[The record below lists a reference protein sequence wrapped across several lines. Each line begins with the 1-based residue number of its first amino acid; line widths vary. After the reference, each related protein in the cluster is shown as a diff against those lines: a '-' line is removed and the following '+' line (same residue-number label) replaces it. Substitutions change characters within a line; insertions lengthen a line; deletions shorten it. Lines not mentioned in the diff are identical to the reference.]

1 MRMLRSSLCLL
12 ILALGLGCSQTG
24 VFRPS
29 APPSSNV
36 RTIASV
42 GDKPLPIVAGEPGSS
57 LRAETEEPEPPR
69 TSNSRVSGRVYNDRG
84 KPVPGVRVRLA
95 LGGAAGGK
103 VIGTTTDRSGAFTL
117 HGLRP
122 GTSYTLIAEFDGNA
136 GAVTGRAQ
144 VKAPQTDVRI
154 ALSPS
159 DDEAGAGHASIRPA
173 RPKVEPISNVDPMD
187 DDATEG
193 DDGAVRINFED
204 IGPPAAEAT
213 SLRPEQNVQIS
224 RSSAPG
230 DGPKPKKSTRGS
242 WTSRRDSS
250 ASGVAKNAAGR
261 GDGEGEGDDNSDD
274 AKGNVGSGASR
285 DSRANQLDDGPNPLP
300 PALEPS
306 RAGAMRS
313 SSTAEDE
320 PVRVARATS
329 QASTRS
335 RRQAASTARARSQ
348 TGTTIDSD
356 DADDARTKPNSEDP
370 APGEQVIKPGA
381 FGPIRIGD
389 RADANAHATP
399 PERPSRA
406 QTPAPA
412 SDDDEA
418 TPPNNDAPGS
428 SGAASAPRRPTWGE
442 LTARQGGPPVDESL
456 RRVSTSNAVADGRV
470 ITLTS
475 ATAATEPKSL
485 FDRLFGGSRPKRDEA
500 IKQSLCQFDPI
511 EERLV
516 DVQLPAIDGKWVS
529 LRAIDADVIL
539 LAFWGSWCTPCRQST
554 EHLVEL
560 QSKLASKRFKV
571 VAIACEKGA
580 SAGERQA
587 EAAKAATELGINYPV
602 LVTTKGISCPVQ
614 KALQVQFYPTLVLL
628 DRNGHILARELGA
641 TETTLSR
648 MDRAVTTA
656 LASSADRR
664 ASADR

>member
-1 MRMLRSSLCLL
+1 MRILRSSLCLL
-12 ILALGLGCSQTG
+12 ILAVGLGCSQTG

-29 APPSSNV
+29 APTNSNV

-42 GDKPLPIVAGEPGSS
+42 GDKPLPIVAGEPGAS

-69 TSNSRVSGRVYNDRG
+69 NSGSRVSGRVYNDRG

-117 HGLRP
+117 HGLHP
-122 GTSYTLIAEFDGNA
+122 GTSYTLIAEYDGNA
-136 GAVTGRAQ
+136 GAMTGRAQ

-154 ALSPS
+154 ALSPG
-159 DDEAGAGHASIRPA
+159 DDDAGEGHASIRPA

-187 DDATEG
+187 DEPTEG

-213 SLRPEQNVQIS
+213 SLRPEQSVQIS

-230 DGPKPKKSTRGS
+230 DGPTPKKSTRGT

-250 ASGVAKNAAGR
+250 AAGAAKNAAGR
-261 GDGEGEGDDNSDD
+261 GDGDDNSDD

-285 DSRANQLDDGPNPLP
+285 DSRADQFDDGPNPLP

-313 SSTAEDE
+313 DSGSEDE

-329 QASTRS
+329 QASVRS
-335 RRQAASTARARSQ
+335 RRQPASTARARSQ
-348 TGTTIDSD
+348 AGTTIDSD
-356 DADDARTKPNSEDP
+356 SADDGRTKPNSEDP

-389 RADANAHATP
+389 RADANSDATP
-399 PERPSRA
+399 PPERRLRS

-412 SDDDEA
+412 SDDDQA
-418 TPPNNDAPGS
+418 SRPNGDPPGS
-428 SGAASAPRRPTWGE
+428 SGTASAPRRPTWGE
-442 LTARQGGPPVDESL
+442 LAIRQEVPPVDESL
-456 RRVSTSNAVADGRV
+456 RRASTSDAGSDRRV

-475 ATAATEPKSL
+475 ATVAAEPKPL
-485 FDRLFGGSRPKRDEA
+485 FSRLFGGSRPKPDDA
-500 IKQSLCQFDPI
+500 IKQSVCQLDPI

-516 DVQLPAIDGKWVS
+516 DFQLPAIDGKWVS

-539 LAFWGSWCTPCRQST
+539 LAFGGSWCTPCRQST

-560 QSKLASKRFKV
+560 QSKLAGKRFKV

-580 SAGERQA
+580 SARERQA
-587 EAAKAATELGINYPV
+587 EAGKAAKELGINYPV
-602 LVTTKGISCPVQ
+602 LVTTKGVSCPVQ

-628 DRNGHILARELGA
+628 DRSGHILAHELGA
-641 TETTLSR
+641 TETTFSR

-656 LASSADRR
+656 LASSADRP
-664 ASADR
+664 ASVTR